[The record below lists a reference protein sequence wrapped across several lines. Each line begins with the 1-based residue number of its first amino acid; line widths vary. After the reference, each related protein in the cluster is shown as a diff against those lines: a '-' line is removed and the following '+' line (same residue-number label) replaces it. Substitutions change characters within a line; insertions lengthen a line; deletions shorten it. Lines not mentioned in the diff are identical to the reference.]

1 MERVRHSP
9 FRMVKYELLYDVNR
23 IFMGGVTRIF
33 VKDTTDF
40 NHLRWD
46 EKNAIFEWNIERG
59 LWSIV

>member
-9 FRMVKYELLYDVNR
+9 FQMVKYELLYDVNR
-23 IFMGGVTRIF
+23 IFIGGVTRIF

-46 EKNAIFEWNIERG
+46 EKMRYLSGILREVCG
-59 LWSIV
+59 V